1 MKSSNLALFL
11 FTFCLIILSFNSPYQ
26 QSYQKMIVGKWQP
39 ILSTSEA
46 VESNGKRTVQN
57 YRLSSNDLMQFNAD
71 GSIDDSAQLYFS
83 YSLDPNDD
91 KILSLFEGG
100 NYERKFE
107 ITQLNKTTM
116 KIVMRE
122 TDKYK
127 REPFHITWTI
137 VFKRK

>member
-1 MKSSNLALFL
+1 
-11 FTFCLIILSFNSPYQ
+11 
-26 QSYQKMIVGKWQP
+26 MIVGKWQP
-39 ILSTSEA
+39 ILSTSEG
-46 VESNGKRTVQN
+46 VEANGKRTVQN
-57 YRLSSNDLMQFNAD
+57 YRLSSSDLMQFNTD
-71 GSIDDSAQLYFS
+71 GSITDSAQLYFS

-91 KILSLFEGG
+91 KVLSLFEGG

-107 ITQLNKTTM
+107 ITQLDKTTM

-127 REPFHITWTI
+127 DEPFQITWTI

>member
-1 MKSSNLALFL
+1 MKSSNLVLFL

-39 ILSTSEA
+39 IRSTSEA
-46 VESNGKRTVQN
+46 VEANGKRTVQN
-57 YRLSSNDLMQFNAD
+57 YRLSSSDLMEFNAD
-71 GSIDDSAQLYFS
+71 GSITDSAQLYFS

-91 KILSLFEGG
+91 KVLSLFDGG

-107 ITQLNKTTM
+107 ITQLDKTTM
-116 KIVMRE
+116 KIVMRD
-122 TDKYK
+122 TDRYK
-127 REPFHITWTI
+127 GEPFHITWTI